1 MRYNGYD
8 EGNYNEGIYGR
19 RMRDSRGRYS
29 GEYGARGVKGT
40 GRFSRY
46 RGEDDTMER
55 MEEMKEHYMNY
66 NEGRSQYSRGNYGGG
81 EQEMIESTEGIM
93 QSVVDLVKELAESDN
108 PQVMQVIQKHA
119 RKIMEM

>member
-8 EGNYNEGIYGR
+8 EGNYSEYGR
-19 RMRDSRGRYS
+19 QGMI
-29 GEYGARGVKGT
+29 GT
-40 GRFSRY
+40 GPYSRY
-46 RGEDDTMER
+46 RGGRGSGRYSYRGADAMD
-55 MEEMKEHYMNY
+55 EMREHYMNY

-81 EQEMIESTEGIM
+81 EQEMIEATEGIM
-93 QSVVDLVKELAESDN
+93 QSVVDIVKELAESDN